1 MTKKIFRSI
10 MLAVTAVLL
19 AGMVIMLA
27 FLYDYFYGIQKR
39 QMGDMLDIAAVSVEE
54 DGAD

>member
-27 FLYDYFYGIQKR
+27 FLYDYF
-39 QMGDMLDIAAVSVEE
+39 
-54 DGAD
+54 